1 MTLDFNTITDE
12 RGEEIAELFDAYI
25 SNPLNLQYTN
35 GQIFNRFVQMFIDTP
50 EELVLVTKLFVTNQ
64 MF

>member
-1 MTLDFNTITDE
+1 MNLDFNTVTDE

-25 SNPLNLQYTN
+25 SNPVNLEYTN
-35 GQIFNRFVQMFIDTP
+35 GQLFNSFVYLYITTP
-50 EELVLVTKLFVTNQ
+50 EELVIATKLFVTNQ